1 MGLLNLFKN
10 NKKQKSNL
18 ISIDGSLGNVLMC
31 GNSRYGKERIISNYV
46 IDALNGGGGLIV
58 IRSVGGGYSA
68 VPGITTQNAMIYDMD
83 TGDGAFTE
91 QFNPLAYLN
100 DSQTAEFLFSVL
112 NKYSQFES
120 SMKMKFKQYISKML
134 YLIKLAGK
142 TPKINELSSYTIETL
157 EDINSRAHIPD
168 AEKNLN
174 ERFFD
179 GVRGDV
185 AVIESYLY
193 DFANNNVGFILSGDS
208 SLEQIVSRGKIIE
221 VSLDFSTRKEES
233 ELLLSIL
240 FDKLYKFDYSKAGI
254 NQLVVVLDEL
264 PNETLIKAGAEKM
277 FMNAAPCHIVL
288 SVMDIAM
295 LAEKSNVFID
305 KPDSLFFFQQQS
317 NKNQEYCSEFFGNYE
332 KTKVSTTQ
340 TSGTNTS
347 RTRSSL
353 WDYWND
359 RGTSNKTRGTSSSVS
374 YTSTTEKERVY
385 LPDVFKNLPENQCI
399 YFFRKDKSHN
409 YLNI

>member
-1 MGLLNLFKN
+1 
-10 NKKQKSNL
+10 
-18 ISIDGSLGNVLMC
+18 
-31 GNSRYGKERIISNYV
+31 
-46 IDALNGGGGLIV
+46 
-58 IRSVGGGYSA
+58 
-68 VPGITTQNAMIYDMD
+68 
-83 TGDGAFTE
+83 
-91 QFNPLAYLN
+91 
-100 DSQTAEFLFSVL
+100 
-112 NKYSQFES
+112 
-120 SMKMKFKQYISKML
+120 ML

-193 DFANNNVGFILSGDS
+193 DFANNNAGFILSGDS

-240 FDKLYKFDYSKAGI
+240 FDKLYKFDYSKVGI

-288 SVMDIAM
+288 SVMDVAM